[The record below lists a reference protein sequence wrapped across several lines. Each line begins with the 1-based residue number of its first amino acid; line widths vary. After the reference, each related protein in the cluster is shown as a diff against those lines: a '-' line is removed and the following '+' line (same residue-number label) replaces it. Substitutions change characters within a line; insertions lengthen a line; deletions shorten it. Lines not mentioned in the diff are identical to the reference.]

1 MWQEVIVGVIVVAA
15 LLHVSGKYLPV
26 PWRRKKKG
34 GSGCSDGCDTC
45 GSCDSGAAPS
55 SPDAPLAGDAPKH
68 RVIKLHVQH

>member
-1 MWQEVIVGVIVVAA
+1 MWQEVIVGGVVVAA

-34 GSGCSDGCDTC
+34 GSGCGDGCDTC
-45 GSCDSGAAPS
+45 GSCETSTAPS
-55 SPDAPLAGDAPKH
+55 APEAPQSGEGPKH